1 MKYLHLLPATMFVAA
16 ASFSFNAISADTSV
30 TESSSIQVQ

>member
-1 MKYLHLLPATMFVAA
+1 MKYSHLLPATMFVVAA

-30 TESSSIQVQ
+30 TESSSIQV